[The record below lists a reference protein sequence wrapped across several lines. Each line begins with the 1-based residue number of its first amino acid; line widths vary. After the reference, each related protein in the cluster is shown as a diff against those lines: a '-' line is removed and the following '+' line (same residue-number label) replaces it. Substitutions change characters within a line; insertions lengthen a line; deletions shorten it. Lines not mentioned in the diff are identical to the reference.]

1 MEINSEAIGSPTQ
14 AKVVWAHSM
23 CLSLNCIPTW
33 QTDALG
39 AVCTA
44 PADLAGAAVG
54 LGAVALAVDAARLA
68 DGIAAVVRLVAVAGH
83 ATNVPALVAD
93 VVIVILKL
101 NDLVNET
108 VAYGYVL

>member
-1 MEINSEAIGSPTQ
+1 MSNGFVKCKNMCPTLI
-14 AKVVWAHSM
+14 
-23 CLSLNCIPTW
+23 CLPTW

-39 AVCTA
+39 AVCPA

-101 NDLVNET
+101 NDFGNET
-108 VAYGYVL
+108 LAYGYVILFYKLVIDQN